1 MTIQIETAGSIVER
15 DASVK
20 FLFKPIEKWLDD
32 PKITEIA
39 INRPLE
45 IWIERENY
53 WQCFDVPGLTYE
65 RLMSMATSV
74 AAFTNNNI
82 SITTP
87 MLSAVLPKGERV
99 QFVISPACEEGTIS
113 LTIRKPS
120 FTSRLLTDYAKDG
133 FFDHI
138 RPIKDGLLPLEEKLL
153 ELKECDIH
161 AFLEF
166 AVLSEK
172 NIVIAGGTGSGKTTL
187 MKALVEIIPRNQ
199 RIITIEDVPELFLP
213 NHLNCVHL
221 FYPSEALPDE
231 PVTSSKLLKS
241 CLRMKPDRI
250 LLAELRGAET
260 FDFINVNASGHG
272 GSITSCHANS
282 AALTFERLALM
293 AMQNPQS
300 RALTYDVIKTLLH
313 QMIDIVIHVTNDVHS
328 AEKLGRHITGI
339 WYDPSK
345 KSYKN

>member
-1 MTIQIETAGSIVER
+1 MNTPLETAGSIVER

-20 FLFKPIEKWLDD
+20 FLFQPIEKWLNDHE
-32 PKITEIA
+32 ITEIA

-45 IWIERENY
+45 IWIEKNSH
-53 WQCFDVPGLTYE
+53 WQCFDVPDLTYD

-82 SITTP
+82 AVTTP

-99 QFVISPACEEGTIS
+99 QFVIPPACEEGTVS

-120 FTSRLLTDYAKDG
+120 FTNRLLTDYAKDG
-133 FFDHI
+133 FFEHI
-138 RPIKDGLLPLEEKLL
+138 RPIKKGLTPLEEKLL
-153 ELKECDIH
+153 ELKDSDVQ
-161 AFLEF
+161 AFLEL

-187 MKALVEIIPRNQ
+187 MKALMELIPHGQ

-213 NHLNCVHL
+213 NHKNCVHL
-221 FYPSEALPDE
+221 FYPSEALPDD
-231 PVTSSKLLKS
+231 PVTSAKLLKS

-250 LLAELRGAET
+250 MLAELRGAET

-282 AALTFERLALM
+282 AQLTFERLAMM
-293 AMQNPQS
+293 AMQNPQG
-300 RALTYDVIKTLLH
+300 RALPYDVIKTLLH
-313 QMIDIVIHVTNDVHS
+313 QVIDIVVHVTNDVHS
-328 AEKLGRHITGI
+328 NEKLGRHITEI
-339 WYDPSK
+339 WYAPTK
-345 KSYKN
+345 KVS

>member
-1 MTIQIETAGSIVER
+1 MNAPLETAGSIVER

-20 FLFKPIEKWLDD
+20 FLFQPIEKWLNDHE
-32 PKITEIA
+32 ITEIA

-45 IWIERENY
+45 IWIEKNSH
-53 WQCFDVPGLTYE
+53 WQCFDVPELNYD

-82 SITTP
+82 AVTTP

-99 QFVISPACEEGTIS
+99 QFVIPPACEEGTVS

-120 FTSRLLTDYAKDG
+120 FTNRLLTDYAKDG
-133 FFDHI
+133 FFEHI
-138 RPIKDGLLPLEEKLL
+138 RPIKKGLTPLEEKLL
-153 ELKECDIH
+153 ELKDSDVQ
-161 AFLEF
+161 AFLEL

-187 MKALVEIIPRNQ
+187 MKALMELIPHGQ

-213 NHLNCVHL
+213 NHKNCVHL
-221 FYPSEALPDE
+221 FYPSEALPDD
-231 PVTSSKLLKS
+231 PVTSAKLLKS

-250 LLAELRGAET
+250 MLAELRGAET

-282 AALTFERLALM
+282 AQLTFERLAMM
-293 AMQNPQS
+293 AMQNPQG
-300 RALTYDVIKTLLH
+300 RALPYDVIKTLLH
-313 QMIDIVIHVTNDVHS
+313 QVIDIVVHVTNDVHS
-328 AEKLGRHITGI
+328 NEKLGRHITEI
-339 WYDPSK
+339 WYAPNSATA
-345 KSYKN
+345 

>member
-1 MTIQIETAGSIVER
+1 MNAPLEKAGSIVER

-20 FLFKPIEKWLDD
+20 FLFQPIEKWLNDHE
-32 PKITEIA
+32 ITEIA

-45 IWIERENY
+45 IWIEKNSH
-53 WQCFDVPGLTYE
+53 WQCFDVQDLTYD

-82 SITTP
+82 AVTTP

-99 QFVISPACEEGTIS
+99 QFVIPPACEEGTIS

-120 FTSRLLTDYAKDG
+120 FTNRLLTDYAKEG
-133 FFDHI
+133 FFEHI
-138 RPIKDGLLPLEEKLL
+138 RPIKKGLTPLEEKLL
-153 ELKECDIH
+153 ELKDSDVQ
-161 AFLEF
+161 AFLEL

-187 MKALVEIIPRNQ
+187 MKALMELIPHDQ

-213 NHLNCVHL
+213 NHKNCVHL
-221 FYPSEALPDE
+221 FYPSEALPDD
-231 PVTSSKLLKS
+231 PVTSAKLLKS

-250 LLAELRGAET
+250 MLAELRGAET

-282 AALTFERLALM
+282 AQLTFERLAMM
-293 AMQNPQS
+293 AMQNPQG
-300 RALTYDVIKTLLH
+300 RALPYDVIKTLLH
-313 QMIDIVIHVTNDVHS
+313 QVIDIVVHVTNNVHS
-328 AEKLGRHITGI
+328 NEKLGRHITEI
-339 WYDPSK
+339 WYAPNSATA
-345 KSYKN
+345 